1 LVGGLVAVFLAIGAV
16 FVWTSVD
23 QYKTRAMAGAAYKHP
38 QCQSIE
44 VVRKDVT
51 NSRIIYTIDSCG
63 VVEEVTVKM

>member
-1 LVGGLVAVFLAIGAV
+1 
-16 FVWTSVD
+16 
-23 QYKTRAMAGAAYKHP
+23 MAGAAYKHP